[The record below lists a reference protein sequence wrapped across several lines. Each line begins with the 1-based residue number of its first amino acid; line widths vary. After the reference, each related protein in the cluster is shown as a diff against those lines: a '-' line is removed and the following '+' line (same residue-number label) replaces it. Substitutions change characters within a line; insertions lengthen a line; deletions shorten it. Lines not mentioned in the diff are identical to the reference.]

1 MEKHQTKVVNVKVE
15 HIRNNSPPYN
25 NLSEW
30 MSNSNN
36 VYIGRK
42 GIVFIDG
49 KRFPPKDSIWHNPYK
64 INDKIDRTSTIDR
77 YRKFIINKI
86 RCEELTDQLLELKG
100 KNLGCWCKPNECH
113 GDVLVELINKY
124 QNIELTK
131 QLITE
136 PSDKILNKLL
146 PSDELLININQLLNE
161 VKHMK
166 FIKYNKMT

>member
-1 MEKHQTKVVNVKVE
+1 MINQTKVVNIKVE
-15 HIRNNSPPYN
+15 NIRPEYN

-49 KRFPPKDSIWHNPYK
+49 KRFPQKDSIWHNPYK
-64 INDKIDRTSTIDR
+64 INDKIDRKTVINR

-86 RCEELTDQLLELKG
+86 RCEELTDQLLALKG

-124 QNIELTK
+124 QNIELSK
-131 QLITE
+131 QLTTE
-136 PSDKILNKLL
+136 PLDKTLNKLSQ
-146 PSDELLININQLLNE
+146 SDELLNNIDQLLNE
-161 VKHMK
+161 VKCMK